1 MHEALRDDFNTAEAL
16 KELNGVIYDLNTDV
30 DEHATP
36 QLVRNKR
43 RAITE
48 FLEVFGLVAL
58 IPDDVD
64 VTAEA
69 QSLVEQRDLA
79 RGKKDWAESDR
90 LRDELVALGYVVR
103 DTSEGTDLL
112 TGTGD
117 ADDTDADSER
127 DARDDDPE
135 AVVDIELDDDE
146 PVDAVEPEPAGG

>member
-1 MHEALRDDFNTAEAL
+1 MLFRSRRARLR
-16 KELNGVIYDLNTDV
+16 V

-135 AVVDIELDDDE
+135 AVVDIELGRASCRE
-146 PVDAVEPEPAGG
+146 RVYARV